1 MPELPEVTTIINV
14 LKRSTLLNNKIISV
28 DVLKPKVI
36 QNTSIQRFKNFFIN
50 EKIINI
56 ERLGKYIIYKLT
68 NKKVFVS
75 HLRMEG
81 KFFYD
86 VKSTLNK
93 LPHLMVLFNFKDGN
107 SLAYC
112 DSRMFGTFSIYT
124 ENNYLKSKELSK
136 LSIDPLDKKFISK
149 FLFNKIN
156 KINQPIK
163 TVLLNQSI
171 ISGIGNIYADEI
183 LFMCKINPLTK
194 AKALTIR
201 DCELICKYSK
211 KILLDAIKCKGTTI
225 FSYKFDKNHSGEFQK
240 YLKVHQRENKL
251 CKNCKTPI
259 VKIKINGRGTY
270 FCPKCQKEKK
280 C

>member
-14 LKRSTLLNNKIISV
+14 LKHSTLLNNKIISV

-194 AKALTIR
+194 AKALTIK

-211 KILLDAIKCKGTTI
+211 KILFDAIKCKGTTI

>member
-1 MPELPEVTTIINV
+1 MPELPEVTTIINT
-14 LKRSTLLNNKIISV
+14 LKHSTLLNNKIESV
-28 DVLKPKVI
+28 DVLIPKI
-36 QNTSIQRFKNFFIN
+36 IKNASIQQFKNFFIN
-50 EKIINI
+50 EKIVNI

-86 VKSTLNK
+86 VKSSLNK
-93 LPHLMVLFNFKDGN
+93 LPHLMILFNFKDGN

-112 DSRMFGTFSIYT
+112 DSRMFGTFSIYH
-124 ENNYLKSKELSK
+124 ENNYLNSKELSK
-136 LSIDPLDKKFISK
+136 LSIDPLNNNFTSK

-156 KINQPIK
+156 KINRPIK
-163 TVLLNQSI
+163 SILLNQSI
-171 ISGIGNIYADEI
+171 VSGIGNIYADEI

-194 AKALTIR
+194 AKELSIK

-211 KILLDAIKCKGTTI
+211 RILLDAIKHKGTTI

-240 YLKVHQRENKL
+240 YLKVHQRENAL
-251 CKNCKTPI
+251 CKICKTPI

-270 FCPKCQKEKK
+270 FCPKCQRGKK